1 MPAAARRSHRFPLGT
16 AVIAGSLGALAMFGT
31 LATTGLLTGVTQT
44 RFVETAGDD
53 TVAAP
58 SQLTAAA
65 PTLQGVVSLRL
76 RTTTSTN
83 YGAGIVIDDEGAIVT
98 TMAVHDGAQVT
109 VAPDGESWS
118 NVELV
123 GRDALTGLSVLR
135 LARTSRTGPTGP
147 ARVAGPQLGQTV
159 QMARPGSGA
168 VATGFWD
175 SSETRVSSTNASI
188 RTSSTVQV
196 GLTTLTSSRRTGPA
210 EVAVDTATG
219 DVVALVTALDDNT
232 EDEMSYAI
240 PADLANRV
248 GRQIVLAGEA
258 IHGSLGIELGESPDP
273 TNGDGVLTVEAV
285 VPGTGAEAAGIQVG
299 DELSSVVGRQVHTR
313 TDVAGALLGH
323 TSDELV
329 AVVLRRDNRMQTV
342 KVQLSAPSGELLLA
356 SSTTLP

>member
-1 MPAAARRSHRFPLGT
+1 
-16 AVIAGSLGALAMFGT
+16 MFGT

-44 RFVETAGDD
+44 RFVETTGDD

-123 GRDALTGLSVLR
+123 GSDALTGLSVLR
-135 LARTSRTGPTGP
+135 RAQTPRTGPTGP

-168 VATGFWD
+168 VATGFSD
-175 SSETRVSSTNASI
+175 FSETRVSSTNASI
-188 RTSSTVQV
+188 RTSSTLRV

-210 EVAVDTATG
+210 EVAVDTTTG

-285 VPGTGAEAAGIQVG
+285 VPGTGAEATGIQVG
-299 DELSSVVGRQVHTR
+299 DEVSSVAGRQVHTR

-342 KVQLSAPSGELLLA
+342 KVQLSAPSGELVLA